1 MVTSLKY
8 YPRIKLEILLELIL
22 FEIPLARTDMTAC
35 NQTGSKIF
43 QIAIHQMQESEI
55 IACKSC
61 SRNA

>member
-35 NQTGSKIF
+35 NKTGSKKI
-43 QIAIHQMQESEI
+43 SN
-55 IACKSC
+55 CNS
-61 SRNA
+61 SNARI